1 MNISKDVIIY
11 SVVFVLSFV
20 SFYTFWKIGVKKI
33 AGIVTARPIF
43 YISISLIIVGILGIG
58 IKNLTLEPDMKV
70 LLPPNMASGRTFDKI
85 ENLFGGLET
94 VYFCIT
100 AKNGTVWDPHI
111 LSRIHAMSKKIQ
123 TCPNVDRILSITE
136 MKTISN
142 NNDIMEVSGIIPE
155 GAALIRPQDVD
166 QIRNKV
172 KGNDIAYKRLVSHD
186 EKSALIVASINMH
199 VQETRPDGRKITRFV
214 QDKEFCEPTP
224 DNPDKPTFV
233 NIMNQFA
240 DPAYKITLTGF
251 PFIRYNLWLQMAAD
265 LKVFLVLGIVVML
278 AFLYASFRTLRG
290 MLLPLI
296 VVLLSVIASFGFMG
310 WMKEKITL
318 PFVIMGPM
326 LIAIAHNYGTQL
338 IAKYY
343 EDVQDACGLLT
354 KDDVKNIA
362 GHGIISIGAPVFIS
376 AITVIVGFVTMI
388 THPIRGLAL
397 LGFFC
402 AFGIIA
408 AFNLTI
414 LFHTAILS
422 YISVPKMLLDKQHGA
437 TTDKVLKAIAEF
449 TIRRKMEMLA
459 GVFLLAALCIYFVP
473 KIEVDANVMNQF
485 PKSSSIYRDA
495 QFISDNFGGYS
506 TLNLLIESVHP
517 VAADSPDDGP
527 MKDPGI
533 LKWMEGLQ
541 NYALAQKNPGTNTK
555 LIGDAFSLSDLV
567 SYMNRVM
574 KNDPNENRVPDTRNL
589 IAQYLL
595 SYENQSSGEFSG
607 LVDYKYN
614 NAQLI
619 IRLPD
624 MSTPRLHVLIAHL
637 KQYIKDHPN
646 PDIRVSF
653 SGPAEI
659 NAEVGDMI
667 VDGQFWSLTLSVILI
682 VICYMIFF
690 RSVAAGMVAVVPLFC
705 AIVLV
710 FGIMGVMHIPLD
722 YITATLTGISI
733 GAGTD
738 YTAYFLWRL
747 RERSRAHGNLE
758 TGYVDTMTSIGKG
771 IVYNGFSVV
780 VGFFVFFLSNFI
792 PMRFF
797 GFLISFSI
805 FACIISTLTILPVV
819 IFMVKPQ
826 FLMQRAAKKHDGLE
840 SLMRFPVKEPQ
851 PELVN
856 ISEHSY
862 GASLDREYMED
873 QS

>member
-1 MNISKDVIIY
+1 MRISNDAIIY
-11 SVVFVLSFV
+11 SVVFLLSFIT
-20 SFYTFWKIGVKKI
+20 FYAFLKIGVRRI
-33 AGIVTARPIF
+33 AERVTERPLL
-43 YISISLIIVGILGIG
+43 YISISLIIVGVLGIG

-70 LLPPNMASGRTFDKI
+70 LLPKNMESVRTFDRI
-85 ENLFGGLET
+85 EELFGGLET
-94 VYFCIT
+94 VYFCVT
-100 AKNGTVWDPHI
+100 AKNGTIWDAHI
-111 LSRIHAMSKKIQ
+111 LSQINAMGKKIQ

-136 MKTISN
+136 MKSISN
-142 NNDIMEVSGIIPE
+142 REDVMEVSSIIPE
-155 GAALIRPQDVD
+155 NATVVRPEDVDLIRSRVKENDV
-166 QIRNKV
+166 
-172 KGNDIAYKRLVSHD
+172 AYKRLISRD
-186 EKSALIVASINMH
+186 EKSALIVASVNMH
-199 VQETRPDGRKITRFV
+199 VKETLPDGRKTTRFA

-224 DNPDKPTFV
+224 DTPDKPTFV

-240 DPAYKITLTGF
+240 DPAYKITVTGF
-251 PFIRYNLWLQMAAD
+251 PYIRYNLWLQMAAD
-265 LKVFLVLGIVVML
+265 MKVFLVLGIVVML

-310 WMKEKITL
+310 WMREKITL
-318 PFVIMGPM
+318 PFTIMAPM

-343 EDVQDACGLLT
+343 EDVQDARGRL
-354 KDDVKNIA
+354 KQSDVRQIA
-362 GHGIISIGAPVFIS
+362 GHGIVSIGAPVFIS

-388 THPIRGLAL
+388 SHPIRGLAL

-422 YISVPKMLLDKQHGA
+422 FMSVPKMLLDKQHGA
-437 TTDKVLKAIAEF
+437 MTDKVLKSVAEF
-449 TIRRKMEMLA
+449 TIRRKIEMLA
-459 GVFLLAALCIYFVP
+459 GMLLLAALCIYFIP
-473 KIEVDANVMNQF
+473 KIEVDANVMNEF
-485 PKSSSIYRDA
+485 PKSSFIYRDA
-495 QFISDNFGGYS
+495 QFISDSFGGYS
-506 TLNLLIESVHP
+506 TFNLLIEATRP
-517 VAADSPDDGP
+517 VPDDSPEDGP
-527 MKDPGI
+527 MKNPEV

-541 NYALAQKNPGTNTK
+541 NYALAQKDPRTGGR
-555 LIGDAFSLSDLV
+555 LIGDALSMADLV

-574 KNDPNENRVPDTRNL
+574 KDDVRENRVPDSRNL

-595 SYENQSSGEFSG
+595 SYENQSSGELSG

-614 NAQLI
+614 NAQMV

-624 MSTPRLHVLIAHL
+624 MSTPRLHLITDRL
-637 KQYIKDHPN
+637 KQYVREHPN

-667 VDGQFWSLTLSVILI
+667 VDGQVWSLSLSVVLI
-682 VICYMIFF
+682 VICYMVFF
-690 RSVAAGMVAVVPLFC
+690 RSFNAGMMAVVPLFC

-710 FGIMGVMHIPLD
+710 FGIMGAMHIPLD

-747 RERSRAHGNLE
+747 KERSREHGNLE
-758 TGYVDTMTSIGKG
+758 AGYIDTMTSIGKG

-780 VGFFVFFLSNFI
+780 VGFFVLFLSNFI

-805 FACIISTLTILPVV
+805 LACIVSTLTILPVV
-819 IFMVKPQ
+819 IFMVRPA
-826 FLMQRAAKKHDGLE
+826 FLTKGKAGTQEGLE
-840 SLMRFPVKEPQ
+840 AVMKG
-851 PELVN
+851 
-856 ISEHSY
+856 SE
-862 GASLDREYMED
+862 
-873 QS
+873 

>member
-1 MNISKDVIIY
+1 MSLSNEIIIF
-11 SVVFVLSFV
+11 STVFILSFIT
-20 SFYTFWKIGVKKI
+20 FYVFLKVGVKKI
-33 AGIVTARPIF
+33 AAMVTARPVF
-43 YISISLIIVGILGIG
+43 YIAISLIIVAVLGIG

-70 LLPPNMASGRTFDKI
+70 LLPDNMASVQTFDRI
-85 ENLFGGLET
+85 EDIFGGLET
-94 VYFCIT
+94 VYVCIT
-100 AKNGTVWDPHI
+100 AKNGTVWDAHI
-111 LSRIHAMSKKIQ
+111 LSRIHEMSKKIK
-123 TCPNVDRILSITE
+123 TSPNVDRILSITE
-136 MKTISN
+136 MKSITN
-142 NNDIMEVSGIIPE
+142 KDDMMEVSSIVPE
-155 GAALIRPQDVD
+155 DANEIRPEDVAG
-166 QIRNKV
+166 IRNKV
-172 KGNDIAYKRLVSHD
+172 KENDLASKRLISPD
-186 EKSALIVASINMH
+186 EKSAVIVAQISMRVN
-199 VQETRPDGRKITRFV
+199 ETKPDGTKTSRVV
-214 QDKEFCEPTP
+214 QDMEFCEPTP
-224 DNPDKPTFV
+224 GNPDKPTFD
-233 NIMNQFA
+233 NIMNQFT
-240 DPAYKITLTGF
+240 DPAYKITVTGF
-251 PFIRYNLWLQMAAD
+251 PYIRYNLWMQMAAD
-265 LKVFLVLGIVVML
+265 LKVFLILGVVVML

-343 EDVQDACGLLT
+343 EDVQAAHGHLT
-354 KDDVKNIA
+354 KDSVKQIA

-376 AITVIVGFVTMI
+376 AITVIIGFVTMI
-388 THPIRGLAL
+388 SHPIRGLAL

-422 YISVPKMLLDKQHGA
+422 YISVPKMLLKKNHGA
-437 TTDKVLKAIAEF
+437 ATDRFLKAVAEY
-449 TIRRKMEMLA
+449 TIKRKYGMLA
-459 GVFLLAALCIYFVP
+459 GVIILALCCCYFIP
-473 KIEVDANVMNQF
+473 KIKVDANMMNQF
-485 PKSSSIYRDA
+485 PKKSATYRDA
-495 QFISDNFGGYS
+495 QFITDNFGGYS
-506 TLNLLIESVHP
+506 TLNILIEAVHP
-517 VAADSPDDGP
+517 VAADSPEDGP

-533 LKWMEGLQ
+533 LKWMEGFEKYVLEQ
-541 NYALAQKNPGTNTK
+541 KDPRTNEKLA
-555 LIGDAFSLSDLV
+555 GDVLSMSDLV
-567 SYMNRVM
+567 SYMNRIM
-574 KNDPNENRVPDTRNL
+574 KNDPKENRVPDTRNL

-595 SYENQSSGEFSG
+595 SYENQSSGEFGG

-614 NAQLI
+614 NAQMV

-624 MSTPRLHVLIAHL
+624 MSTPRLKAITDKL
-637 KQYIKDHPN
+637 KTYLKDHPN

-659 NAEVGDMI
+659 NAEVGNMI
-667 VDGQFWSLTLSVILI
+667 VEGQLWSLSLSVILI

-690 RSVAAGMVAVVPLFC
+690 RSFAAGMIAVVPLLC

-747 RERSRAHGNLE
+747 RERARIRGNLE
-758 TGYVDTMTSIGKG
+758 DGYVDTMTSIGKG
-771 IVYNGFSVV
+771 IMYNGFSVV
-780 VGFFVFFLSNFI
+780 VGFFVFFFSNFI

-797 GFLISFSI
+797 GFLVSFSI

-819 IFMVKPQ
+819 IFMAKPK
-826 FLMQRAAKKHDGLE
+826 FLMRRKTLRKQEGH
-840 SLMRFPVKEPQ
+840 
-851 PELVN
+851 
-856 ISEHSY
+856 
-862 GASLDREYMED
+862 
-873 QS
+873 

>member
-1 MNISKDVIIY
+1 MQISNEVIIY
-11 SVVFVLSFV
+11 STVFILSFIT
-20 SFYTFWKIGVKKI
+20 FYVFLKVGVKKI
-33 AGIVTARPIF
+33 AAMVTARPVF
-43 YISISLIIVGILGIG
+43 YITTSLIIVAVLGIG

-70 LLPPNMASGRTFDKI
+70 LLPDNMASVRTFDRI
-85 ENLFGGLET
+85 EDLFGGLET
-94 VYFCIT
+94 VYVCIT
-100 AKNGTVWDPHI
+100 AKNGTVWDAHI
-111 LSRIHAMSKKIQ
+111 LSRIHQMSKKIK
-123 TCPNVDRILSITE
+123 TSPNVDRILSITE
-136 MKTISN
+136 MKSITN
-142 NNDIMEVSGIIPE
+142 KDDMMEVSSIVPE
-155 GAALIRPQDVD
+155 DATEIKPEDVAG
-166 QIRNKV
+166 IRNKV
-172 KGNDIAYKRLVSHD
+172 KENDLASKRLISPD
-186 EKSALIVASINMH
+186 EKSAIIVAQINMRVH
-199 VQETRPDGRKITRFV
+199 EKKPGKTETSRLV

-224 DNPDKPTFV
+224 GNPDKPTFV

-240 DPAYKITLTGF
+240 DPAYKITVTGF

-265 LKVFLVLGIVVML
+265 LKVFLILGVLVML

-343 EDVQDACGLLT
+343 EDVQATHGRLS
-354 KDDVKNIA
+354 KDDVKRIA
-362 GHGIISIGAPVFIS
+362 GHGIVSIGAPVFIS
-376 AITVIVGFVTMI
+376 AITVIIGFVTMI
-388 THPIRGLAL
+388 SHPIRGLAL

-422 YISVPKMLLDKQHGA
+422 YISVPKMLIEKNHGA
-437 TTDKVLKAIAEF
+437 ATDRFLKAVAEY
-449 TIRRKMEMLA
+449 TIKRKYGMLA
-459 GVFLLAALCIYFVP
+459 GMLILALCCSYFIP
-473 KIEVDANVMNQF
+473 KMKVDANMMNQF
-485 PKSSSIYRDA
+485 PKKSAIYRDA
-495 QFISDNFGGYS
+495 QFITDNFGGYS
-506 TLNLLIESVHP
+506 TLNILIEAVHP
-517 VAADSPDDGP
+517 ATADSPEDGP

-533 LKWMEGLQ
+533 LKWMEGFEKYVLE
-541 NYALAQKNPGTNTK
+541 QKDPRTNEK
-555 LIGDAFSLSDLV
+555 LIGDALSMSDLV
-567 SYMNRVM
+567 SYMNRTM
-574 KNDPNENRVPDTRNL
+574 KNDPKENRVPDTRNL

-595 SYENQSSGEFSG
+595 SYENQSSGEFGG

-614 NAQLI
+614 NAQMV

-624 MSTPRLHVLIAHL
+624 MSTSRLKAITDQL
-637 KQYIKDHPN
+637 KTYLKDHPN

-659 NAEVGDMI
+659 NAEVGNMI
-667 VDGQFWSLTLSVILI
+667 VDGQLWSLSLSVILI

-690 RSVAAGMVAVVPLFC
+690 RSFAAGMIAVVPLLC

-747 RERSRAHGNLE
+747 RERSRLRGNLE
-758 TGYVDTMTSIGKG
+758 DGYVDTMTSIGKG
-771 IVYNGFSVV
+771 IMYNGFSVV
-780 VGFFVFFLSNFI
+780 VGFFVFFFSNFI

-797 GFLISFSI
+797 GFLVSFSI

-819 IFMVKPQ
+819 IFMTKPA
-826 FLMQRAAKKHDGLE
+826 FLMRRKTIRKQEGLQ
-840 SLMRFPVKEPQ
+840 K
-851 PELVN
+851 
-856 ISEHSY
+856 
-862 GASLDREYMED
+862 
-873 QS
+873 